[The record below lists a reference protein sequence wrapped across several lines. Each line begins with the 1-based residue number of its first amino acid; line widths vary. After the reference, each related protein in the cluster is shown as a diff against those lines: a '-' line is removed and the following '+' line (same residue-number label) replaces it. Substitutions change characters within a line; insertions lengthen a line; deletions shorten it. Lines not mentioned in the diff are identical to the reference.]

1 MSASF
6 PSGVASLRRV
16 QNRNGVNYDPDK
28 KSVFFADDL
37 NSISDEIEAI
47 ETELGANPRGSAA
60 SVAARIAAAESA
72 IIAKVVSIESSAT
85 PEPNADNC
93 STFCITAL
101 EEAAELQTP
110 AGTPTNGQKLI
121 IRIKD
126 DGTPRALTYS
136 AGYRAIG
143 ITLPATTTA
152 SKETYLGCIYNSA
165 SAKWEV
171 VAVAEEE

>member
-1 MSASF
+1 MSASY
-6 PSGVASLRRV
+6 PGSVASLRRV
-16 QNRNGVNYDPDK
+16 DNRNGVDYDVDK
-28 KSVFFADDL
+28 KTVFFAEDL

-47 ETELGANPRGSAA
+47 ETELGANPKGSAT

-72 IIAKVVSIESSAT
+72 IVAKVVSIESSAT
-85 PEPNADNC
+85 PTPTANTC

-101 EEAAELQTP
+101 AAAAELKTP
-110 AGTPTNGQKLI
+110 SGTPVNGQKLI

-126 DGTPRALTYS
+126 NGTPRALTYS

-143 ITLPATTTA
+143 VTLPATTTA
-152 SKETYLGCIYNSA
+152 SKEIYLGCIYNSA
-165 SAKWEV
+165 STKWEV